1 MVDILQNLSILV
13 SVILADVRIA
23 VDVIVRHP
31 FLLLAMGFFVVGGAI
46 GILGR
51 LISRR

>member
-1 MVDILQNLSILV
+1 MVELLQNLSIMV
-13 SVILADVRIA
+13 SGILADVRIA

-31 FLLLAMGFFVVGGAI
+31 LLLLAMGFFVVGGAI

-51 LISRR
+51 LLSRS